1 MSGGNAWFASGAS
14 RAITPGVGPN
24 RFGGHA
30 MTSTAWPIFVISLPG
45 CEARR
50 QPLLDALAGLG
61 RPAEVILGVD
71 GRNGLAAEHEP
82 FIDRPGAER
91 SLGRPMRNAEFAC
104 ALSHQLVYRL
114 IEERGLAG
122 AVVLEDDA
130 IPLPGF
136 GAFLDAAAYQGFH
149 LLMLDYGAARVMR
162 GSSRPLLPGVVTWEL
177 ALNASAATGYCISR
191 AGAAH
196 LRRHGVPIR
205 HTADWPCDTT
215 RIGARIV
222 VPRLIGHPDP
232 TEMPSVIGGPR
243 RAVDLG
249 LPSPKKRLSR
259 FLERRYWRRW
269 WRKRRSVWMP
279 A

>member
-1 MSGGNAWFASGAS
+1 
-14 RAITPGVGPN
+14 
-24 RFGGHA
+24 

-130 IPLPGF
+130 
-136 GAFLDAAAYQGFH
+136 
-149 LLMLDYGAARVMR
+149 
-162 GSSRPLLPGVVTWEL
+162 
-177 ALNASAATGYCISR
+177 
-191 AGAAH
+191 
-196 LRRHGVPIR
+196 
-205 HTADWPCDTT
+205 
-215 RIGARIV
+215 
-222 VPRLIGHPDP
+222 
-232 TEMPSVIGGPR
+232 
-243 RAVDLG
+243 
-249 LPSPKKRLSR
+249 
-259 FLERRYWRRW
+259 
-269 WRKRRSVWMP
+269 
-279 A
+279 